1 MFEMRS
7 KGWLAAAAFLGLVSG
22 GTGCSSESEELPP
35 PECQSKDDVTSPEWV
50 PCRVKEMTLEE
61 KVGQLFM
68 TYAYAGANA
77 QDTATVNLEGNRKDH
92 GLDTAEQ
99 LVERYRLGGIIYFSW
114 SNNLQNPQQ
123 IASLSNSLQE
133 VAMRQERPVPLLI
146 ATDQEHGVVVRVVE
160 PATQFPGSMALGASR
175 NTEDAREAGRITAV
189 ELRAMGINQNFG
201 PVADVNSNPLNPVI
215 GVRSFGV
222 DPALVASLTQVQVN
236 GLQGGGTAATAKHF
250 PGHGDTDVDSHFG
263 LPIIS
268 RSRQQL
274 DAVDLVPFVAAIDAE
289 IDAIMTAHIVVP
301 SLDNSGLPATLS
313 RPIMTDLLRTQL
325 GFKGVVISDS
335 LAMQGAKPYGD
346 DSNARVPVEALKAG
360 VDMLL
365 MPPKIDVA
373 YNAVLEAVR
382 SGDVS
387 QERLDEAVSRILTLK
402 QNRQLLANPL
412 VDVAAVGLVG
422 NSSHLAAADAITE
435 RGITLVKNDAQV
447 LPLRPEVRNVLVTG
461 WGVTATTTLSNE
473 LKARGLTVQTV
484 ETGTTPAAAR
494 ISQSTA
500 AAAQADLTVVLATR
514 VWTSQAQRD
523 LIRSLQDTGKPVVV
537 VSVREPYDIAHLSNV
552 STHVATYGY
561 RPVSMKALA
570 KVLVGE
576 VKPAGKLPVAIPVA
590 GQSATVLY
598 PTGHGMSYA
607 P

>member
-1 MFEMRS
+1 MFETRGKS
-7 KGWLAAAAFLGLVSG
+7 WLAAVAAMGLAAG
-22 GTGCSSESEELPP
+22 GAGCGSETNAVEA
-35 PECQSKDDVTSPEWV
+35 PECLGKGDLSSAEWV
-50 PCRVKEMTLEE
+50 PCRLKEMTLEE

-68 TYAYAGANA
+68 TYAYGQSARDA
-77 QDTATVNLEGNRKDH
+77 ATVNVEGNRKDH

-99 LVERYRLGGIIYFSW
+99 LIERYHLGGVIYFAW

-123 IASLSNSLQE
+123 IAALSNSLQA
-133 VAMRQERPVPLLI
+133 VAMRKERPTPLLI

-160 PATQFPGSMALGASR
+160 PATQFPGSMALGASP
-175 NTEDAREAGRITAV
+175 NAEDARLAGEITAR
-189 ELRAMGINQNFG
+189 ELRALGINQNFG
-201 PVADVNSNPLNPVI
+201 PVSDVNSNPLNPVI

-236 GLQGGGTAATAKHF
+236 GLQKGGAAATAKHF
-250 PGHGDTDVDSHFG
+250 PGHGDTDVDSHYG
-263 LPIIS
+263 LPIIA
-268 RSRQQL
+268 RSKQQL
-274 DAVDLVPFVAAIDAE
+274 DSVDLVPFAAAIDAGV
-289 IDAIMTAHIVVP
+289 DAIMSAHIVVP
-301 SLDNSGLPATLS
+301 SLDDSGLPATLS

-346 DSNARVPVEALKAG
+346 ASDARVPVEALKAG

-373 YNAVLEAVR
+373 YNSVLEAVR
-382 SGDVS
+382 SGEVS
-387 QERLDEAVSRILTLK
+387 QERLDEAVGRILALK
-402 QNRQLLANPL
+402 QNRKLLLDPFVNSA
-412 VDVAAVGLVG
+412 VAGQVGQAT
-422 NSSHLAAADAITE
+422 HLAAADAITE

-461 WGVTATTTLSNE
+461 WGVTATATLSAE
-473 LKARGLTVQTV
+473 LKARGLTVQTL
-484 ETGTTPAAAR
+484 ETGTTPSATR
-494 ISQSTA
+494 ISQSAA
-500 AAAQADLTVVLATR
+500 AAAQADVAVVLATR

-523 LIRSLQDTGKPVVV
+523 LIRALQDTGKPVVII
-537 VSVREPYDIAHLSNV
+537 SVREPYDIAHLSNV
-552 STHVATYGY
+552 STYVATYGY

-576 VKPAGKLPVAIPVA
+576 VNPVGRLPVAIPAA
-590 GQSATVLY
+590 GQSTTVLY
-598 PTGHGMSYA
+598 PVGHGLRFT